1 MFNNLYRPV
10 SSGVTALAIA
20 LLLCVVI
27 SHGTAQTALADTPG
41 TCSISPS
48 TLPAGTAGAAYS
60 TTLEASGGTEPY
72 TWTVIGGALPAGLT
86 LGSATGIISGTP
98 SAAGTHSFIV
108 RVDDSAQHYCTM
120 SISISV
126 NSSETASDVET
137 ISTLMI
143 SNADSLVLSNNVLS
157 ASKELS
163 SSDGRVRLSLAA
175 GTTINMQGLT
185 QLGVATESN
194 PPAAT
199 DNSTLIRAYSFIPSG
214 ATFSPAATM
223 TLKYEKTSLP
233 AGAAESDLYIAFW
246 NGAAWEKITSSVDTG
261 TQEVSTLV
269 GHFTIFAIRYFPLAT
284 ATTTTTTTTTTTN
297 ATPVTVSANI
307 LGAISSFSA
316 SGGKLHSAIS
326 LSSSNGKMGIS
337 LADNTT
343 VSLPAG
349 SQQITVMQL
358 ATMPT
363 PPAGSEVIEAYA
375 FGPDNTTFSPAATVT
390 IKYDPAVLPAD
401 VQESNLYLALMENA
415 GWTEVPSTVD
425 TQAKTVTAKVSHFS
439 IYALLGRV
447 TSAPAAPATPAV
459 SETPS
464 SALSTFSTSDLSV
477 SPVSAKAGQAVTVS
491 VRVVNGGS
499 AEASKTVVLK
509 INGQDES
516 QKELTLVP
524 GKSQVASFSVVRAE
538 PGRYSVSID
547 GQSAEFSVTAAA
559 GNEAPSGM
567 SIPILV
573 IIGAGG
579 LLIIV
584 LVIVLLMR
592 QRSSGY

>member
-10 SSGVTALAIA
+10 SSGATALAIA

-27 SHGTAQTALADTPG
+27 SHGTAQTALADTTG

-48 TLPAGTAGAAYS
+48 TLPAGTVGTAYS

-86 LGSATGIISGTP
+86 LGSATGVISGTP

-126 NSSETASDVET
+126 NPSATASEAET

-143 SNADSLVLSNNVLS
+143 SNADSLVLSNNILS
-157 ASKELS
+157 AAKELS

-175 GTTINMQGLT
+175 GTTINMQGQT

-214 ATFSPAATM
+214 ATFSPAVTM

-246 NGAAWEKITSSVDTG
+246 NGTAWEKITSSVDTG

-284 ATTTTTTTTTTTN
+284 TTTTTTTIT
-297 ATPVTVSANI
+297 AMPVTVSANI

-316 SGGKLHSAIS
+316 SGGKLPSSVS
-326 LSSSNGKMGIS
+326 LSSSDGKMSIS

-343 VSLPAG
+343 VGLPAG
-349 SQQITVMQL
+349 SQQITVFQL
-358 ATMPT
+358 ATMPA
-363 PPAGSEVIEAYA
+363 PPANSKVIEAYA

-390 IKYDPAVLPAD
+390 LKYDQASLPAD
-401 VQESNLYLALMENA
+401 VPESGLYMALLQDSN
-415 GWTEVPSTVD
+415 WTEVPSSVD
-425 TQAKTVTAKVSHFS
+425 TQAKTVTAQVSHFS
-439 IYALLGRV
+439 TYALLGRV
-447 TSAPAAPATPAV
+447 TAAVTTPAAPAIPAT
-459 SETPS
+459 TPS
-464 SALSTFSTSDLSV
+464 TPPAFNTSDLSV
-477 SPVSAKAGQAVTVS
+477 SPGSAKAGQAVTVS
-491 VRVVNGGS
+491 VRVVNGSS
-499 AEASKTVVLK
+499 AEARKTVVLK
-509 INGQDES
+509 INDQVES
-516 QKELTLVP
+516 QKDVNLVP
-524 GKSQVASFSVVRAE
+524 GKSQVVSFNVVKTE

-559 GNEAPSGM
+559 GGGAPSGM
-567 SIPILV
+567 AIPILAV
-573 IIGAGG
+573 IIAGG